1 MQLQMRKHS
10 LIEPRVALEDILK
23 DGWTIV
29 RDVGKELGAVTKDT
43 TSVMVTGVK
52 DFLRVLRQVAS
63 SAETILV
70 KASVAIV
77 HNIEAD
83 ASFVASHGMQIAEAA
98 TLAFLPIQFIGAA
111 LVSGAIIYAG
121 ATINPNYSNPNRST
135 NQLSR

>member
-1 MQLQMRKHS
+1 MYYDKLLQ
-10 LIEPRVALEDILK
+10 VLK
-23 DGWTIV
+23 
-29 RDVGKELGAVTKDT
+29 R
-43 TSVMVTGVK
+43 
-52 DFLRVLRQVAS
+52 FS
-63 SAETILV
+63 SRLLLH
-70 KASVAIV
+70 V